1 VTDVAVGLKT
11 LPSRNGTLQITT
23 PSVASSC
30 EYLTDFVAERP
41 KLIGSQ
47 VHTALTELLRALKT
61 PPEKRRFE
69 NPT

>member
-1 VTDVAVGLKT
+1 VTYVAIGLKNT
-11 LPSRNGTLQITT
+11 ALEERDPADYYTG
-23 PSVASSC
+23 VASSC

-47 VHTALTELLRALKT
+47 VHTALTELLRALRT
-61 PPEKRRFE
+61 PPKKRRFE

>member
-1 VTDVAVGLKT
+1 VTYVAIGLKT
-11 LPSRNGTLQITT
+11 ALEERDPADYYTEC
-23 PSVASSC
+23 C
-30 EYLTDFVAERP
+30 EYLMDFVTERP

-47 VHTALTELLRALKT
+47 VHTALTELLRALRT